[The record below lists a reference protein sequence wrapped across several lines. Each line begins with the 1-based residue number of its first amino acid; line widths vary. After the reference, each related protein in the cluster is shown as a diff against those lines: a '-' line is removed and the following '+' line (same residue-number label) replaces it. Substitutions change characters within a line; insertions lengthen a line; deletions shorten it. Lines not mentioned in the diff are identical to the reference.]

1 MGRGPYKLRPRSIR
15 GRVTLLT
22 VLITALILVPMA
34 LVLNASIQRVLANA
48 IWHDTRAEAM
58 AVAVTIRTGHLHSKI
73 TSVVPGIDMVQ
84 VLDPQRH
91 VIASS
96 AGAWGHPPM
105 STVWPT
111 ADDPL
116 NDVQTCLNPE
126 PGCLHLTALRVGP
139 AVDSPVVYAGR
150 IGGMLST
157 GVVNTAVAAQTA
169 ALIAL
174 VGWTTWQ
181 VTGHTLRPVDA
192 IRAQLADIT
201 FKDLSG
207 RVREPPG
214 DDEVARLARTVNGTL
229 TRLENAVE
237 VRRRFVTDASHELRT
252 PIAGL
257 HLQLE
262 EARMHPE
269 DTELGDLIG
278 RALGDVDRLQAIVTD
293 LLYLTGAEDAS
304 PDTRQRV
311 DLPGAV
317 RSELRGRADRL
328 PTRLVLSDGVAV
340 LADPPQLARVLSN
353 LLDNAQRHARNEVEV
368 EVRREE
374 KQALLTV
381 SDDGAGIPEAD
392 RLRVFERFTRLDE
405 ARSRDHGGTGLGL
418 AIVENVVRAH
428 GGTIR
433 VERSEAGGA
442 RFEVRLPLAG
452 EPVEQAEPVK
462 PA

>member
-1 MGRGPYKLRPRSIR
+1 M
-15 GRVTLLT
+15 TLLT
-22 VLITALILVPMA
+22 VLITAMILVPMA

-139 AVDSPVVYAGR
+139 EVDSPVVYAGR

-157 GVVNTAVAAQTA
+157 GVVNTAVAAQTV

-257 HLQLE
+257 RLQLE

-269 DTELGDLIG
+269 DTELEDLIG

-452 EPVEQAEPVK
+452 EPVK
-462 PA
+462 PAATVPRNGRN